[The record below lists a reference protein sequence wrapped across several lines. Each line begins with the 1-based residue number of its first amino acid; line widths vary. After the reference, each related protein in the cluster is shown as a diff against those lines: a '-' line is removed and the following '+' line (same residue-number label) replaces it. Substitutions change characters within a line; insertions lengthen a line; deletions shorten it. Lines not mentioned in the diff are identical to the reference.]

1 VDAQQSRCLVHWCTP
16 TRWAE
21 QIYSWVRL
29 TQAVRTSCAPK
40 TDLFDGPQV
49 KENGLQDAVMTLDE
63 LATGDDTKLAG
74 AARDVDCLVIA

>member
-1 VDAQQSRCLVHWCTP
+1 M
-16 TRWAE
+16 
-21 QIYSWVRL
+21 
-29 TQAVRTSCAPK
+29 
-40 TDLFDGPQV
+40 FDGPQV